1 VRALRLR
8 GILTLE
14 LCSIRNTVAIR
25 RSIVV
30 VLIVSAI
37 ALTGAVAALTF
48 TDPDRYRPEVIAYLH
63 NKTGKQ
69 IQIGRLGVSLLPTLS
84 IRLYDFGVKNPTPF
98 PPKYFLSAPTVTAEI
113 DAAALLHRQIVI
125 KSVVL
130 DDPVINVISD
140 PDGLWN
146 FENAAASKSSGQ
158 SDREPPPF
166 SLGVISR
173 VEIKGGTLS
182 GSSLIDPS
190 DRPGPIVLEV
200 HNIAAQLK
208 QVDFDAFTRPASSLV
223 AEGDLKADSA
233 RFGSVPTTN
242 LRAHL
247 RILPKQ
253 VFLSNLSVEAHGGR
267 ASGDFSF
274 NLAGSKTKFSTNVQA
289 SGVDVAYLL
298 AQFPGGRGKMTGK
311 MQGNLKLE
319 GEIEHSY
326 NPLEGI
332 RGSSHIIVRDGELPT
347 LNQNKNM
354 IKMTRF
360 RDPGAASLTPSS
372 FSRFSADMNLAN
384 RRMSSHLIDISFY
397 GIEVQCSGSL
407 GVAGGGGLDYKGV
420 ATVLKSQGFF
430 TNTMA
435 RMSGAKL
442 EKGKLSFPIRIE
454 GTLQNPKFSAGN

>member
-1 VRALRLR
+1 V
-8 GILTLE
+8 
-14 LCSIRNTVAIR
+14 SV
-25 RSIVV
+25 IV
-30 VLIVSAI
+30 
-37 ALTGAVAALTF
+37 LTGTVIALTF
-48 TDPDRYRPEVIAYLH
+48 TNPDRYRPEVIAYLQ

-69 IQIGRLGVSLLPTLS
+69 IQIGRLGVGLLPTLS

-98 PPKYFLSAPTVTAEI
+98 SPGYFLTAPTITAEI

-146 FENAAASKSSGQ
+146 FENAAALKGSAQ
-158 SDREPPPF
+158 PDREPPPF
-166 SLGVISR
+166 SLGMIPT

-182 GSSLIDPS
+182 GASLIDPS

-200 HNIAAQLK
+200 RNIAAQLK
-208 QVDFDAFTRPASSLV
+208 QVDFDAFTGRASSLV
-223 AEGDLKADSA
+223 AEGDVEADSA
-233 RFGSVPTTN
+233 RFGSVQTTK

-253 VFLSNLSVEAHGGR
+253 VFLSSLSVEAHGGR

-298 AQFPGGRGKMTGK
+298 AQFPEGRGKMTGK
-311 MQGNLKLE
+311 MQATLKLE

-332 RGSSHIIVRDGELPT
+332 RGSSHIIVRNGELPT
-347 LNQNKNM
+347 LNQNANM

-360 RDPGAASLTPSS
+360 RDPGSASRPPSS
-372 FSRFSADMNLAN
+372 FSTFSADMNLAN
-384 RRMSSHLIDISFY
+384 RRISSHQIDIAFY
-397 GIEVQCSGSL
+397 GIDVQCSGSL
-407 GVAGGGGLDYKGV
+407 GVTGGGGLDYKGV
-420 ATVLKSQGFF
+420 ASVLNSQGFF
-430 TNTMA
+430 TNMMA

-454 GTLQNPKFSAGN
+454 GTLQNPKFSEGD

>member
-1 VRALRLR
+1 
-8 GILTLE
+8 
-14 LCSIRNTVAIR
+14 VAIR
-25 RSIVV
+25 RNIVV
-30 VLIVSAI
+30 VFIVSVI
-37 ALTGAVAALTF
+37 VLTGAGVALTLG
-48 TDPDRYRPEVIAYLH
+48 DPDQYRPQVIAYLQD
-63 NKTGKQ
+63 KTGKQ

-98 PPKYFLSAPTVTAEI
+98 PPGFFLSASTVTAEI
-113 DAAALLHRQIVI
+113 DTAALLHRQIVI

-146 FENAAASKSSGQ
+146 FENAAALKSSGQ

-166 SLGVISR
+166 SLGVIST
-173 VEIKGGTLS
+173 VEIKRGTLS

-208 QVDFDAFTRPASSLV
+208 QVDFDAFTGPVASLV
-223 AEGDLKADSA
+223 AEGELKADSA
-233 RFGSVPTTN
+233 RFGSVLTTN
-242 LRAHL
+242 VRSHL

-253 VFLSNLSVEAHGGR
+253 VFLNNLSVEAHGGR
-267 ASGDFSF
+267 AGGDFSF
-274 NLAGSKTKFSTNVQA
+274 NLAGSKTKFSTNVEA

-298 AQFPGGRGKMTGK
+298 AQFQEGRGKMTGK

-319 GEIEHSY
+319 GEIEHSE
-326 NPLEGI
+326 NPLAGI
-332 RGSSHIIVRDGELPT
+332 RGSSHIIVRNGELPT
-347 LNQNKNM
+347 LNQNENM

-360 RDPGAASLTPSS
+360 RDPGSASRAPSS
-372 FSRFSADMNLAN
+372 FSTFSADMNLAN
-384 RRMSSHLIDISFY
+384 RRISSHQIDIAFY
-397 GIEVQCSGSL
+397 GIDLQCSGSL
-407 GVAGGGGLDYKGV
+407 GVTGGGGLDYRGV
-420 ATVLKSQGFF
+420 ASVVKGQGFF
-430 TNTMA
+430 TNMMA

-454 GTLQNPKFSAGN
+454 GTLQNPKFSEIN